1 MSVFNFV
8 KNAGNKLF
16 GRGKSEP
23 EALKDHASN
32 LGLNSESVSIDY
44 SDGRVTASSTAS
56 SQEDK
61 EKLLLAL
68 GNVDGVESVDESIT
82 VADSA
87 ADNEPRFY
95 TVQSG
100 DTLGAIA
107 QRHYGK
113 ASQYMKIFE
122 ANKPMLEHPD
132 RIYPGQVLRIPD

>member
-44 SDGRVTASSTAS
+44 SDGRVTASGTAS